1 MTKQA
6 KRLVVPAVVAGA
18 LLLAPNAVAGS
29 GQKSGGQRACPET
42 ATSCQP
48 AAPRSGTKTTK
59 PTKPLKSAAITSG
72 TDSRGQQVW
81 HWGSHTMY

>member
-6 KRLVVPAVVAGA
+6 KRLVVPAVVAGV

-29 GQKSGGQRACPET
+29 SQKNGGQRACPET

-48 AAPRSGTKTTK
+48 AGPRSGGKTA
-59 PTKPLKSAAITSG
+59 KPLKGSSGTLTSE

-81 HWGSHTMY
+81 RSGNHTMY